1 MVQHS
6 GLPKRHFMSIFQDIK
21 ALGLWYVKTV
31 YRAGGA
37 CAEYLRTIYFISL
50 CSLLKDNG

>member
-1 MVQHS
+1 M
-6 GLPKRHFMSIFQDIK
+6 FIFQDIK
-21 ALGLWYVKTV
+21 ALGLSYFKTV
-31 YRAGGA
+31 YRAKGV